1 MLVLIFKIK
10 NMNINDTIIQ
20 LYEPTYGGNFP
31 LANHFLMEY
40 NTIPK
45 VLEFTDCF
53 SEQIIEKL
61 KSLKFLDLIHEHDT
75 HSFTGD
81 KDKHSKVELV
91 FQSTEISKE
100 TNNRKKYILH
110 ISHHNDSD
118 PCRAILLYSEKS
130 DIKPLIKILEDFIAN
145 KKLKEIGLIIKDEFG
160 LTLKGFDLTAG
171 EDFSIKDN
179 YNEDFIEI
187 DEKITK
193 HLSSPNKKGLILLHG
208 DPGTGKTTY
217 IKHLADKI
225 EKQIIFVPPMMT
237 AAISDPGFIPFLMKY
252 PDSILI
258 IEDAETAIKDRN
270 VTGNANAVSNI
281 LNLTDGILGECLK
294 IQIVA
299 TFNTERTQIDKAL
312 LRKGRL
318 VTDYKFKN
326 LNIKKTNKLLKKL
339 GIKEKVDKATSL
351 ADIYHYNE
359 DNISNKNK
367 TSIGFLLKK
376 K

>member
-1 MLVLIFKIK
+1 
-10 NMNINDTIIQ
+10 MNINETKIQ

-31 LANHFLMEY
+31 LANYFLLEY

-45 VLEFTDCF
+45 VLEFKDCF

-61 KSLKFLDLIHEHDT
+61 KSLKFLELIHEHDS
-75 HSFTGD
+75 HSFSG
-81 KDKHSKVELV
+81 KKARYSKVELV
-91 FQSTEISKE
+91 FQSNEINPN
-100 TNNRKKYILH
+100 THNRRSFLLH
-110 ISHHNDSD
+110 ISHHNEED
-118 PCRAILLYSEKS
+118 PCRAIVLYKDKE
-130 DIKPLIKILEDFIAN
+130 DIEPLIKILEDFVTN
-145 KKLKEIGLIIKDEFG
+145 KKLKEIGLIVKDEFG
-160 LTLKGFDLTAG
+160 LTLKDFELTAG
-171 EDFSIKDN
+171 EDFNIKEN

-187 DEKITK
+187 DKKITK
-193 HLSSPNKKGLILLHG
+193 HLSTTNKKGLILLHG
-208 DPGTGKTTY
+208 EPGTGKTTY

-225 EKQIIFVPPMMT
+225 EKQIIFVPPMM
-237 AAISDPGFIPFLMKY
+237 AGAISDPGFIPFLMKH

-270 VTGNANAVSNI
+270 ITGNASSVSNI

-318 VTDYKFKN
+318 ISEYKFEN
-326 LNIKKTNKLLKKL
+326 LNVNKTNKLLKRI
-339 GIKEKVDKATSL
+339 GIKKKVDKPLSL

-359 DNISNKNK
+359 TNTNNNNK
-367 TSIGFLLKK
+367 SGIGFLVNKK
-376 K
+376 